1 MSDLTS
7 IEKLKLERLLEMGGG
22 YVLDLSNRA
31 FEQFVLENIG
41 VSIYLEKYDYAS
53 GSKANRLRQ
62 FWNVEG
68 NYIVGRLLDALLE
81 RWRFLNLLS
90 DSDPTPQLYTEC
102 EGIVR
107 RLLDGSAIDLLGAI
121 EPFSD
126 QREVSLLEKQI
137 RTSLLNNEPVAAL
150 DRLHTYAVKFIR
162 RVSDQNS
169 LKYSEDTPLH
179 GLYGQYVKHLAKEGL
194 IESEMTQR
202 ILKTFISLLEQFNHV
217 RNRESLAHDNT
228 VVNHQEGELIV
239 SAVLL
244 VIKFVRSIEEVR
256 TDEYTSESD
265 KKVEFDDIPF

>member
-7 IEKLKLERLLEMGGG
+7 IEKMKLEKLLEMGGG
-22 YVLDLSNRA
+22 YILDFSNRT
-31 FEQFVLENIG
+31 FEEFVLENIG
-41 VSIYLEKYDYAS
+41 VNIYSEKYDYAS

-62 FWNVEG
+62 VWNVEG

-90 DSDPTPQLYTEC
+90 DSDSTPQLYIEC
-102 EGIVR
+102 ERIVR

-162 RVSDQNS
+162 RVSDRNS
-169 LKYSEDTPLH
+169 LEYSEDTPLH
-179 GLYGQYVKHLAKEGL
+179 GLYGQYVKHLTKEG
-194 IESEMTQR
+194 IIQSEMTQR

-228 VVNHQEGELIV
+228 VVNHKEGELIV

-244 VIKFVRSIEEVR
+244 IIKFVRSIEEVR
-256 TDEYTSESD
+256 PDEHTSGSD
-265 KKVEFDDIPF
+265 KKVEYDDIPF